1 MPRRY
6 RRRYARPSRPL
17 KTVKYS
23 NETSNF
29 GGNVAYDKIP
39 ANGALVLSQN
49 QAPVISA
56 IAAQGMRK
64 VKNISLNLQT
74 NCQVP
79 IVWALVYIPQG
90 QNPSTL
96 NFGQAPNSVSLY
108 EPAQNVI
115 MSGTVYVNSAQQ
127 TWRTRLARNLNSG
140 DCIAFI
146 FKQLIGVPQ
155 EHANDYVMFVQAN
168 YAITY

>member
-29 GGNVAYDKIP
+29 GGNVTYDKIP
-39 ANGALVLSQN
+39 DQGTAILTQKA
-49 QAPVISA
+49 APVISA
-56 IAAQGMRK
+56 ISAQGMRK

-74 NCQVP
+74 NCTVP
-79 IVWALVYIPQG
+79 VVWALVYIPQG

-96 NFGQAPNSVSLY
+96 NFGNAPNAVSLY

-115 MSGTVYVNSAQQ
+115 MSGTIYVNSAQQ

-146 FKQLIGVPQ
+146 FKQLIAVPQ
-155 EHANDYVMFVQAN
+155 QSPADYVMFVQAN